1 MNPAV
6 RARSRAS
13 RPGGPFVVTS
23 PYLAQVRMLC
33 GGKTHTALF
42 APSSPCFHSLLLAD
56 PVAAMGAGPSQEAA
70 VWPTGWCVASIAA
83 PASLAHYEPVPLA
96 HRSEIPAEQRLVARQ
111 AILQI
116 STVPREEFLAIE
128 TEHYCISHD
137 DWSFEAYHGAAAA
150 AVQEDK
156 GLNRMIY
163 CIVPRCAA
171 PPAA

>member
-13 RPGGPFVVTS
+13 KEDPSSLLPLISR
-23 PYLAQVRMLC
+23 
-33 GGKTHTALF
+33 KF
-42 APSSPCFHSLLLAD
+42 ARHRGRAFSSPCFQSLLLAD

-83 PASLAHYEPVPLA
+83 PASLAHCEPVPLA

-163 CIVPRCAA
+163 CIVPRRAA
-171 PPAA
+171 PPVA

>member
-1 MNPAV
+1 M
-6 RARSRAS
+6 
-13 RPGGPFVVTS
+13 
-23 PYLAQVRMLC
+23 
-33 GGKTHTALF
+33 
-42 APSSPCFHSLLLAD
+42 
-56 PVAAMGAGPSQEAA
+56 AAMGAGPSQEAA

-83 PASLAHYEPVPLA
+83 PASLAHCEPVPLA

-128 TEHYCISHD
+128 SEHYCISHD

-163 CIVPRCAA
+163 CIVPRCARLPRPSLA
-171 PPAA
+171 IPAQQHCLVSTPHHLPWHRRKRTESDFWRLVSGNPAAHRSR

>member
-1 MNPAV
+1 M
-6 RARSRAS
+6 
-13 RPGGPFVVTS
+13 
-23 PYLAQVRMLC
+23 
-33 GGKTHTALF
+33 
-42 APSSPCFHSLLLAD
+42 
-56 PVAAMGAGPSQEAA
+56 AAMGAGPSQEAA

-83 PASLAHYEPVPLA
+83 PASLAHCEPVPLA

-128 TEHYCISHD
+128 SEHYCISHD

-163 CIVPRCAA
+163 CIVPRRAA
-171 PPAA
+171 PPVA

>member
-1 MNPAV
+1 M
-6 RARSRAS
+6 SI
-13 RPGGPFVVTS
+13 
-23 PYLAQVRMLC
+23 
-33 GGKTHTALF
+33 
-42 APSSPCFHSLLLAD
+42 SSPLRSVAHWFRAFSPLLAESL
-56 PVAAMGAGPSQEAA
+56 VAAAAMGAGPSQEAA

-83 PASLAHYEPVPLA
+83 PASLAHCEPVPLA

-128 TEHYCISHD
+128 SEHYCISHD